1 LSFSREGQ
9 KRTEGEERVLRSGRD
24 RRVLLVKERD
34 HQVQEDVVRV
44 SVARVDLL
52 VQSAE
57 DDLLVKKVAVVEAA
71 SAADLL
77 AQSAEEDRPALLSV
91 EDDLLVKAEAQFVEE
106 DLVKAEAQFAED
118 DPLVKAEA
126 RFVEDD
132 LLVRVLFVKEQDFI
146 LMIVVLEADLTLTVH
161 K

>member
-1 LSFSREGQ
+1 M
-9 KRTEGEERVLRSGRD
+9 
-24 RRVLLVKERD
+24 
-34 HQVQEDVVRV
+34 

-71 SAADLL
+71 AAADLL

-91 EDDLLVKAEAQFVEE
+91 EDDLIVKAEAQCVEDLLVEAEAQFVEE
-106 DLVKAEAQFAED
+106 DLVKAEAQFVED

-132 LLVRVLFVKEQDFI
+132 LLVRVLFVKGQDLT